1 MVVGALR
8 LHCDTRW
15 GHTPRQGTAARLR
28 DLTFSARP
36 ISTAGVEGR
45 VAAVLRVNLR
55 AGTRPRSSA
64 GTHGPAEVPGN
75 AGGCH
80 SGEGRRPLHLLRPS
94 SLHLWRCAYPRNPPH
109 TSPRHQDCTPG
120 EPDHPTRTHDAAPPA
135 QRTRATCLATLQ
147 RAPANFT
154 QVRRAGGNVRARGR
168 FWLRPHGRARHVH
181 VAEAPAFRVPPRAP
195 PAAWR
200 ATREGLAHPGRVNAV
215 PHLARGAPPLRPLP
229 SPSVAPS
236 TVHQAATSTPP

>member
-1 MVVGALR
+1 M
-8 LHCDTRW
+8 HCDTRW

-80 SGEGRRPLHLLRPS
+80 TGGGRRPLHLLRPS

-120 EPDHPTRTHDAAPPA
+120 VPDHPTRTHDAAPPA
-135 QRTRATCLATLQ
+135 ELTRATCVDTPEHAPTPTPGGEERPLQ
-147 RAPANFT
+147 VPTARARAPCTSDRGARLWSALERPARCL
-154 QVRRAGGNVRARGR
+154 VARRASPHARALSAR
-168 FWLRPHGRARHVH
+168 RA
-181 VAEAPAFRVPPRAP
+181 
-195 PAAWR
+195 
-200 ATREGLAHPGRVNAV
+200 
-215 PHLARGAPPLRPLP
+215 
-229 SPSVAPS
+229 S
-236 TVHQAATSTPP
+236 